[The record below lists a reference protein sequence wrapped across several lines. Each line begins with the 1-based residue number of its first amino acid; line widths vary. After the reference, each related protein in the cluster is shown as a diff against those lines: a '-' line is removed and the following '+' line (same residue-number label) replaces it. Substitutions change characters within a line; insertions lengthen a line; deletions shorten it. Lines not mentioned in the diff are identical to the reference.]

1 MDQLTRVAI
10 TSRVFALSAILGL
23 TLVLENAA
31 ALQVTL
37 VVAVVAAIAAYL
49 STVSPVPPHWIIA
62 VEGVLTSFVVM
73 LALPDSVLIL
83 PYLVALPLLAGLA
96 RGVLGAAAVIVFQ
109 LTAMLALTLTAS
121 GLPGFEE
128 RGELLAPWSLTIA
141 GAGLAGT
148 WAHKFRRKTLDTQ
161 SMETYESA
169 RRLLGQLRTL
179 ARRLTSG
186 LDPAAVATEILD
198 TVHGLTGD
206 RHSAVFV
213 RTEGGVFAPLAY
225 LGEGANHGLDHNDP
239 LLAEC
244 WRTGRPATDVS
255 NGNGTW
261 APGRAAL
268 PLRVGGGMVGVLL
281 SRGFAAT
288 SAQLTDLQHRLDEL
302 SVRLDTAL
310 AFDEVRTL
318 VTADERQ
325 RLAREIHD
333 GVAQELASLGYMVD
347 EMTQLTSEPDVVH
360 SLKQFRGELSRVIT
374 ELRLSIFD
382 LRTEVGSSAG
392 LGSALSDYVRT
403 VGARSDITVHL
414 TLDESPTR
422 LTPGV
427 ETELFRIA
435 QEAITNARKH
445 SRAGN
450 LWVDCAVDP
459 PSARI
464 QVRDDGQGLGRGRG
478 DSYGLKIMQER
489 ADRIGARLEIAGS
502 FSEHSAGTCVTV
514 SIGSGQDPPSEN
526 GDQP

>member
-23 TLVLENAA
+23 TLVLENPA

-37 VVAVVAAIAAYL
+37 VVAAVAAIAAYL
-49 STVSPVPPHWIIA
+49 STVSPVPPHWVIA
-62 VEGVLTSFVVM
+62 VEGVLTSLVVM
-73 LALPDSVLIL
+73 LALPDSLLIL

-96 RGVLGAAAVIVFQ
+96 RGVQGAAAVIVLQ
-109 LTAMLALTLTAS
+109 LTAMLALTLTS
-121 GLPGFEE
+121 GGLRGFEE
-128 RGELLAPWSLTIA
+128 RGELLAPWTLTIA

-148 WAHKFRRKTLDTQ
+148 WAHKFRRRSLDAQTT
-161 SMETYESA
+161 ETYESA

-179 ARRLTSG
+179 ARRLASG
-186 LDPAAVATEILD
+186 LDPATIALEILE
-198 TVHGLTGD
+198 TVHEAGGD
-206 RHSAVFV
+206 LQSAIFV
-213 RTEGGVFAPLAY
+213 RTDGGVFAPLAY
-225 LGEGANHGLDHNDP
+225 RGEGANHALDHNDP
-239 LLAEC
+239 LIAEC
-244 WRTGRPATDVS
+244 WRSGRRVTTATPN
-255 NGNGTW
+255 NGGAT
-261 APGRAAL
+261 PGRVTL

-281 SRGFAAT
+281 SRGLAMGA
-288 SAQLTDLQHRLDEL
+288 AQLTDLQHRLDEL

-333 GVAQELASLGYMVD
+333 GVAQELASVGYLVD
-347 EMTQLTSEPDVVH
+347 ETAQLTSEPDVVLA
-360 SLKQFRGELSRVIT
+360 LKQLRGELSRVIT

-382 LRTEVGSSAG
+382 LRTEVGNGVG

-445 SRAGN
+445 SRASH
-450 LWVDCAVDP
+450 LWVDCTVAP

-464 QVRDDGQGLGRGRG
+464 RIRDDGDGLGRGRG
-478 DSYGLKIMQER
+478 DSYGLRIMQER
-489 ADRIGARLEIAGS
+489 ADRVGARLEVSGS
-502 FSEHSAGTCVTV
+502 GSGSSSGTCVTV
-514 SIGSGQDPPSEN
+514 SLGSGQGPPSEN
-526 GDQP
+526 GDRP